1 MRLGWS
7 AGQST
12 SRMKWLA
19 IITFI
24 VLVAVY
30 TYIYFI
36 QPFSSFWNDLASNV
50 LSEIASLASAVA
62 ATMVWAYYEK
72 SDSPRRVWSYFAF
85 GLWLWFAGELAW
97 GYLNMTVGEVA
108 IGVPDFFWIIAY
120 FFIGQALLE
129 QYRILFRPTMRELFG
144 RAVVIAVSVFAL
156 TLLVF
161 LLFKPIAESS
171 SLLETI
177 VNAFYP
183 SADLVLALAALW
195 LARSFQGG
203 ALGHPWIGLLV
214 FTFSDWMNAWLQ
226 LSGIYA
232 WSLEQGNLLSTFS
245 DILYIV
251 AYLVLAYGAFSKW
264 LFLKYGLRPSTETR

>member
-85 GLWLWFAGELAW
+85 GLWLWFAGELVW

-120 FFIGQALLE
+120 FFIGQALLQ

-144 RAVVIAVSVFAL
+144 RALVIAVSVFAL

>member
-36 QPFSSFWNDLASNV
+36 QPFSSFWNDLASNI

-85 GLWLWFAGELAW
+85 GLWLWFAGELVW

-120 FFIGQALLE
+120 FFIGQALLQ

>member
-7 AGQST
+7 VGQSS

-24 VLVAVY
+24 VLIAVY

-36 QPFSSFWNDLASNV
+36 QPFSSFWNDLLSNV
-50 LSEIASLASAVA
+50 LSEIAALASALA
-62 ATMVWAYYEK
+62 ATMVWAYYDK
-72 SDSPRRVWSYFAF
+72 SDSPRRIWSYFAF

-108 IGVPDFFWIIAY
+108 TGIPDFFWIIAY
-120 FFIGQALLE
+120 FFIGQSLLQ
-129 QYRILFRPTMRELFG
+129 QYRILFRPTLRELFG
-144 RAVVIAVSVFAL
+144 RALAMIVSVFAL
-156 TLLVF
+156 TSLVF
-161 LLFKPIAESS
+161 LFFKPIAESS

-195 LARSFQGG
+195 LARRFQGG
-203 ALGHPWIGLLV
+203 ALGRPWIGLLV

-226 LSGIYA
+226 LSGAYA

-245 DILYIV
+245 DILYVV
-251 AYLVLAYGAFSKW
+251 AYLALAYGAFSKW
-264 LFLKYGLRPSTETR
+264 LFLKYGLRPSTQIR

>member
-85 GLWLWFAGELAW
+85 GLWLWFAGELVW

-120 FFIGQALLE
+120 FFIGQALLQ